1 MGSKQKG
8 NKQKQKVATAQE
20 EVVQNVAVAIKGQ
33 PKLKETPNKK
43 VKVLELPD
51 TFSRTFKV
59 TISSV
64 VEQDKK
70 KNQKPVAPPV
80 PVKQAES
87 SEESDSEDEPTK
99 PVAVSKVA
107 IANGK
112 GKVNVAAKKAE
123 SSEDESDSDDSETEP
138 PSKTNGKAPANG
150 STAKK
155 PANGT
160 TKKAA
165 ANDESEDESD
175 SGKQIGIIFVTT

>member
-43 VKVLELPD
+43 VKMLELPD
-51 TFSRTFKV
+51 TFLRTFKV
-59 TISSV
+59 TILSV

-70 KNQKPVAPPV
+70 KNQKPIAAPV

-87 SEESDSEDEPTK
+87 SEESDSEDEPME
-99 PVAVSKVA
+99 PVAV
-107 IANGK
+107 
-112 GKVNVAAKKAE
+112 
-123 SSEDESDSDDSETEP
+123 
-138 PSKTNGKAPANG
+138 KTNGKAPANG
-150 STAKK
+150 TTAKK

-165 ANDESEDESD
+165 ESDESEDESD
-175 SGKQIGIIFVTT
+175 SGKQIDALFSLLHKPIAKCGPVSDRKA